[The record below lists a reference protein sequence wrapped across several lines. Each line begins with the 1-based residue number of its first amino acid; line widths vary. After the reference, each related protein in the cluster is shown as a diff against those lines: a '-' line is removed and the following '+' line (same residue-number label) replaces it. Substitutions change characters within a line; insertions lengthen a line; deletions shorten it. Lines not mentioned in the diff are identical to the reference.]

1 MTKNDERFA
10 QFEGLMKQINNDK
23 IFKNEESGEKLLS
36 LLSDRP
42 INVDSVS
49 SGSLVLDQV
58 LGGGIAKGRVIEIY
72 GPESSGKTSIALTA
86 VGNIQKQGGNAVF
99 IDAENA
105 LDPRYAAR
113 LGVNV
118 QDLAVA
124 QPSSAETA
132 LNLVTVLANSGVVDV
147 IVLDS
152 VAALVPKAE
161 LEGTMEDNTIGLL
174 ARLMSRALKK
184 IVQNANRTKT
194 TVIFLNQ
201 VRDKVGGFS
210 PYGPVQTTPGG
221 KALKF
226 FASQRIEIKK
236 IGIIKGE
243 GASKSEAIGTE
254 VRFKIVKNKVAPP
267 FGQGETVLTFNK
279 GINVPAEIIQ
289 TGPKYGAITKTSP
302 RTYVETETGEVFA
315 TSKAE
320 ALKAVETDPEL
331 FERLSKAIQKSVVDN
346 LYGTNNDS
354 VDSSDEKIENDSLDK
369 DDPLDEDI

>member
-354 VDSSDEKIENDSLDK
+354 VDSSDEKIENDSLDE